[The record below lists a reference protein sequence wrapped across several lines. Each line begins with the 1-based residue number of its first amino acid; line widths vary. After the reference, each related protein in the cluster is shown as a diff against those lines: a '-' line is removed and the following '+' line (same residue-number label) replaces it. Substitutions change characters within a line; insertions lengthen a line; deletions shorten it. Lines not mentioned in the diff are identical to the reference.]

1 MNRMGPGL
9 LMNGR
14 GQSLVDAAYRSLGYT
29 NKDGGVWVR

>member
-9 LMNGR
+9 LMNER
-14 GQSLVDAAYRSLGYT
+14 GQALVDAAYLSLGYR